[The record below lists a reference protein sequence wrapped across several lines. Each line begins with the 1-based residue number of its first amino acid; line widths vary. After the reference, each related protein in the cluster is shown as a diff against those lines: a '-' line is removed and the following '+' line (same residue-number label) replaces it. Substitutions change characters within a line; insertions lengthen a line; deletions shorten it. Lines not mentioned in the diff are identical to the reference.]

1 MSTTGHMG
9 SLVFIMAL
17 LHSSK
22 MVETTLEKDMSNISD
37 IDSLRK
43 STSTVWS
50 SIMASNADKYFHP

>member
-9 SLVFIMAL
+9 SLLVIMAL

-22 MVETTLEKDMSNISD
+22 MVETMLEKDMSNISD

-43 STSTVWS
+43 STSTVLS
-50 SIMASNADKYFHP
+50 SIMASKADKYFHP